1 MYIAIGHLP
10 GSAINAIQATRTKL
24 NALHHISCTPSCAL
38 TLSCQQLNLNVFQRI
53 PSSLLLNGPQSANWI
68 STTLESPLCAALL
81 ADECRTSKT
90 VQLSLAL
97 ATHYYL
103 VKTEVNAGIFQLRD
117 KNWRF
122 KPSII
127 LCLPAGG

>member
-1 MYIAIGHLP
+1 MYIAVEHLP
-10 GSAINAIQATRTKL
+10 GSAINAIQATRTKP
-24 NALHHISCTPSCAL
+24 NALHHFSCTPSCAL
-38 TLSCQQLNLNVFQRI
+38 TLS
-53 PSSLLLNGPQSANWI
+53 PLLNGPQSLSKANWI

-81 ADECRTSKT
+81 ADECRTGKT

-97 ATHYYL
+97 ATHYYH

>member
-1 MYIAIGHLP
+1 MYIAVGHLP

-24 NALHHISCTPSCAL
+24 NALHHFSCTPSSNA
-38 TLSCQQLNLNVFQRI
+38 SQ
-53 PSSLLLNGPQSANWI
+53 ANWI

-81 ADECRTSKT
+81 ADECRTGKT